1 MQGDERARL
10 GLHGS
15 ATHRAKSFMAKTAAI
30 VMGGVLL
37 ASAFLISLAF
47 FVVALAVVL
56 VLGGYVWW
64 KTRELRRQIRE
75 QMRGQNI
82 ARHVQNT
89 ASGDVIDGV
98 VISKSEERDPDQR
111 WRG

>member
-10 GLHGS
+10 GVSGGV
-15 ATHRAKSFMAKTAAI
+15 TQRAKSFLAKTAAI
-30 VMGGVLL
+30 VTGGVLL

-56 VLGGYVWW
+56 VVGGYLWW

-82 ARHVQNT
+82 TRPAQNT
-89 ASGDVIDGV
+89 PSGDVIEGV
-98 VISKSEERDPDQR
+98 VISKSEERGPDR
-111 WRG
+111 R

>member
-10 GLHGS
+10 GFGS
-15 ATHRAKSFMAKTAAI
+15 GVTRAKNFMAKSAAI

-47 FVVALAVVL
+47 FIVALAVVL
-56 VLGGYVWW
+56 VLGGYLWW
-64 KTRELRRQIRE
+64 KTRELRRQVRE
-75 QMRGQNI
+75 QLREQNI
-82 ARHVQNT
+82 TRHAHNT
-89 ASGDVIDGV
+89 PPGDVIDGV